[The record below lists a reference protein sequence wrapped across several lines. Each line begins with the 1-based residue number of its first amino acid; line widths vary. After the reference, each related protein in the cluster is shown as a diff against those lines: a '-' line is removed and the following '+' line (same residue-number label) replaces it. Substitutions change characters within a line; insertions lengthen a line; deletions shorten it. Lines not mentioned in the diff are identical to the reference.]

1 MKKKLAAILTLLML
15 TNTAKSLSNHTI
27 AWGKVSMHGSI
38 VETACA
44 IEMDNREQ
52 TVDMQAIPIS
62 LLARN
67 GKGIA
72 YSFKI
77 KLINCTQERLNPR
90 LSPWQAFS
98 VTFDGIPDG
107 QLLQVEGTAKG
118 AGLQIIDEWGNIA
131 ELGRPMP
138 LVKQISQELN
148 YTINLLLNN
157 SPLQAGAFRS
167 VARFKMDYY

>member
-67 GKGIA
+67 GKESLIH
-72 YSFKI
+72 S
-77 KLINCTQERLNPR
+77 KL
-90 LSPWQAFS
+90 S
-98 VTFDGIPDG
+98 
-107 QLLQVEGTAKG
+107 
-118 AGLQIIDEWGNIA
+118 
-131 ELGRPMP
+131 
-138 LVKQISQELN
+138 
-148 YTINLLLNN
+148 
-157 SPLQAGAFRS
+157 
-167 VARFKMDYY
+167 